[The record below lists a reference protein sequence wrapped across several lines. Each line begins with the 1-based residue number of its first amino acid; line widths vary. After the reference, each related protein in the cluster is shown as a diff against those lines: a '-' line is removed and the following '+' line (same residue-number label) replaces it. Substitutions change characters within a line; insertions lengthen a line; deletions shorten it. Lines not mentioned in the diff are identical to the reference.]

1 MFLKKGCF
9 FLIVL
14 ILSITGFA
22 QTNLADSG
30 QYVTVTAGA
39 EYDRSRLHEWLLGKN
54 RRDEWSTPVQVPVV
68 LLDTLYGGIV
78 PYETGGGGESKS
90 LRLKSAAGKEYALR
104 SINKSRIATMPLL
117 LKNTFVGTIAQ
128 DAVSMSHPYAAFA
141 ITLLLRE
148 AGIHHTQPRLVYLP
162 RHAALDTFNDAYAN
176 NLYLL
181 EERPDGNWSSAPHL
195 GRYKEYLDTE
205 EVKEKLTTSN
215 QYKPNQTA
223 FIKARLIDL
232 LISDVDRHAGNWKWG
247 VADTGIVAFHPVPL
261 DRDQAFFTHN
271 GLLTSIAIA
280 ITRRRL
286 LQTFGYTIKN
296 VKTLTSHDGKLDRF
310 FANEMSE
317 ADWVQAAALVQ
328 ESLTDSVIT
337 AAVEQMPR
345 EIFSLSGNK
354 IIEKLKY
361 RRAKLD
367 EYASRYYT
375 TLAKKVAVNGS
386 RQQEHFEI
394 VSLSNKKVAVS
405 VYRIDSVKGKEAQP
419 YYQRTFS
426 PEETK
431 LITLFG
437 FGGADV
443 FDIDK
448 AATAIKIKLFK
459 GINKAQYPDR
469 KE

>member
-1 MFLKKGCF
+1 MFLKKGCL
-9 FLIVL
+9 FLFVL
-14 ILSITGFA
+14 IHSITGSA
-22 QTNLADSG
+22 QSNLADSG

-141 ITLLLRE
+141 IPLLLRE
-148 AGIHHTQPRLVYLP
+148 AGIHHTQPRLVYL
-162 RHAALDTFNDAYAN
+162 
-176 NLYLL
+176 L
-181 EERPDGNWSSAPHL
+181 EERPDGNWSTAPHL
-195 GRYKEYLDTE
+195 GRYKDYLDTE

-215 QYKPNQTA
+215 RFKPNQKA

-280 ITRRRL
+280 LTRRRL
-286 LQTFGYTIKN
+286 LQTFGHTIKN
-296 VKTLTSHDGKLDRF
+296 VKTLTSHDAKLDKF
-310 FANEMSE
+310 FANEMTK
-317 ADWVQAAALVQ
+317 ADWAQAAGLVK

-345 EIFSLSGNK
+345 EIFSLSGDK

-361 RRAKLD
+361 RRAKLE
-367 EYASRYYT
+367 EYAFRYYT
-375 TLAKKVAVNGS
+375 TLAKRVAVNGS
-386 RQQEHFEI
+386 RQQEHFE
-394 VSLSNKKVAVS
+394 VVNLTDKQVAVH
-405 VYRIDSVKGKEAQP
+405 VYRIDSLKGKEAQP

-426 PEETK
+426 AEETK
-431 LITLFG
+431 QITLFG
-437 FGGADV
+437 FGGNDV
-443 FDIDK
+443 FNIDK
-448 AATAIKIKLFK
+448 SITGIKIKVHK